1 MRGGKIALILSSTQ
15 SMESLMISRRHFLLS
30 TLAVPAA
37 GLIATP
43 ALAMTPEV
51 FAVDGL
57 AIRGYDP
64 VAYFKEETHV
74 EGSADHAIT
83 WKGAEWRF
91 ASAENLAD
99 FEADPER
106 WAPQYGG
113 YCAYAVAN
121 GYTAKTE
128 ANAWSIHDGKLYLNF
143 NRAIR
148 ARWAVS
154 KERFIREAD
163 ANWPNVLNA

>member
-64 VAYFKEETHV
+64 GSTVWIEYFRLCWNGETTFFQT
-74 EGSADHAIT
+74 EKSFST
-83 WKGAEWRF
+83 YR
-91 ASAENLAD
+91 STYLATD
-99 FEADPER
+99 C
-106 WAPQYGG
+106 G
-113 YCAYAVAN
+113 
-121 GYTAKTE
+121 T
-128 ANAWSIHDGKLYLNF
+128 
-143 NRAIR
+143 
-148 ARWAVS
+148 
-154 KERFIREAD
+154 
-163 ANWPNVLNA
+163 

>member
-1 MRGGKIALILSSTQ
+1 MLT
-15 SMESLMISRRHFLLS
+15 RRSFVLS
-30 TLAVPAA
+30 TLAAPAA
-37 GLIATP
+37 GLLATP
-43 ALAMTPEV
+43 AFAITPEV

-64 VAYFKEETHV
+64 VAYFKESHDV
-74 EGSADHAIT
+74 EGLAEHSIM

-91 ASAENLAD
+91 ANAENLAD

-113 YCAYAVAN
+113 YCAFAVSK

-128 ANAWSIHDGKLYLNF
+128 ANAWTVHNDKLYLNF
-143 NRAIR
+143 NRAVR
-148 ARWAVS
+148 ARWLIS
-154 KERFIREAD
+154 KDSFIKDAD
-163 ANWPNVLNA
+163 ANWPDVLNA